1 MTADEIQAV
10 IDAAFAGPAKVTAA
24 AGSVEARS
32 LEELQDFQDRQNVG
46 GVNDNTTFFGM
57 GVRKAR
63 FGRRSPG
70 SFAE

>member
-1 MTADEIQAV
+1 MTAEERQAV
-10 IDAAFAGPAKVTAA
+10 IDAAFAGPAKVTTA

-32 LEELQDFQDRQNVG
+32 LEELQAAADRADQPSVS
-46 GVNDNTTFFGM
+46 DDTTFFGM